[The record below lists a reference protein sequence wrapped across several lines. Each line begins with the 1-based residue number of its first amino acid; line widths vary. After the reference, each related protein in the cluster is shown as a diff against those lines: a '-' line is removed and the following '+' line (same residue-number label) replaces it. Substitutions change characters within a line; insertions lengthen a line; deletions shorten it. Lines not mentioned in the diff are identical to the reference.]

1 MVPFVALSDHEA
13 NGGEDAMTSVRP
25 ILIGFS
31 LILILS
37 FLWQIILGSCPVP

>member
-1 MVPFVALSDHEA
+1 
-13 NGGEDAMTSVRP
+13 MTAVRS

-37 FLWQIILGSCPVP
+37 FLWQMLLGSCPVP